1 MARPRGLGRGLAA
14 LIPATKPGA
23 EEIDVDL
30 IVPNPQQPRLNIS
43 DGSLGQLVESIRE
56 HGVLQPLIVSEGD
69 TDGVYQL
76 VAGERR
82 LRAARLAG
90 LQRVPVVIKEAAS
103 RELLELAL
111 VENLQREDLNPLEEA
126 QAYRRLADEFEL
138 TQEQIATRVGKSR
151 TAVTNAIRLLALSD
165 EIRASLASGQI
176 TEGHARAL
184 LGLDDPSAR
193 HDAWQTVIAQGL
205 NVRQT
210 EEMVRRWSS
219 LHRAPPPATVPSHL
233 RARDPEIGAIE
244 ERLRTSLGTKVELRR
259 NARGKGRIVLHF
271 FSDEELE
278 GLLARLGVTERES
291 IGSAHDA

>member
-14 LIPATKPGA
+14 LIPATKAGVD
-23 EEIDVDL
+23 EIDVDL
-30 IVPNPQQPRLNIS
+30 IVPNPQQPRLSIPE
-43 DGSLGQLVESIRE
+43 DSLAELVDSIRE
-56 HGVLQPLIVSEGD
+56 HGVLQPLIVSEGESE
-69 TDGVYQL
+69 GVYQL

-90 LQRVPVVIKEAAS
+90 LQRVPVVVKEAAS
-103 RELLELAL
+103 HELLELAL

-126 QAYRRLADEFEL
+126 QAYRRLADEFAM
-138 TQEQIATRVGKSR
+138 TQERIATRVGRSR
-151 TAVTNAIRLLALSD
+151 TAVANAIRLLALSD

-176 TEGHARAL
+176 SEGHARAL
-184 LGLDDPSAR
+184 LGLEDLGAR
-193 HDAWQTVIAQGL
+193 RDAWQTVVAQGL

-219 LHRAPPPATVPSHL
+219 LHAASALVPAHL
-233 RARDPEIGAIE
+233 RARDPEIGALE

-278 GLLARLGVTERES
+278 GLLARLGVTERQP
-291 IGSAHDA
+291 IGSARDA